1 MGHTLKVFAL
11 VDETPEKVDKN
22 VKTINED
29 ETPIGAMASSLSVEP
44 PALLTPLS
52 SSTASASNKI
62 PLCTPVRSPSKK
74 FWNNE
79 SDSSQC
85 SDDSSENEVDNV
97 HEDLK
102 RKASEKNETVST
114 GNNQDVTSVNKK
126 RRSKKDSAKSKSSAK
141 FVKICKKTAK
151 KSFHGFNTNG

>member
-97 HEDLK
+97 HENLK
-102 RKASEKNETVST
+102 RKASESPDNVMIAAFEKVLT
-114 GNNQDVTSVNKK
+114 KK
-126 RRSKKDSAKSKSSAK
+126 QKKKL
-141 FVKICKKTAK
+141 K
-151 KSFHGFNTNG
+151 KSLDKQK